1 MTVSGADGCDFL
13 VDDGGDAT
21 LLIHKG
27 IEFEEESAKDGSLP
41 DPSSTTNAEFKVIL
55 QLLKDSILVD
65 KTKYT
70 RMAKQCKGVSEV
82 GSRKWLPKASSF
94 SLQST

>member
-1 MTVSGADGCDFL
+1 MTVPGADGCDFL
-13 VDDGGDAT
+13 VDDGGAAT
-21 LLIHKG
+21 LLIQM
-27 IEFEEESAKDGSLP
+27 DCSLP
-41 DPSSTTNAEFKVIL
+41 EPSSTANAEFKVIL
-55 QLLKDSILVD
+55 QLLKDSIPVD

-82 GSRKWLPKASSF
+82 GSGRWLPKASSF